1 MYSNLRFIANNI
13 IKKEVDMKKIYS
25 LRELKTINLIINKPS
40 IVFLR
45 WDLWAGKTTFTKH
58 ILWNILEITDEISSP
73 TYTYY
78 NKYWDNYHFD
88 LYRLKNYDEFFS
100 IGWEEI
106 LDNNE
111 WVILIEWPDIIGKY
125 YKPDIEIFFN
135 KTEKEGEREIEIIK
149 K

>member
-1 MYSNLRFIANNI
+1 MYSKLSIYANII
-13 IKKEVDMKKIYS
+13 IKKEVDMKKKYS
-25 LRELKTINLIINKPS
+25 VSELKTIELTISKPS

-45 WDLWAGKTTFTKH
+45 WDLWAWKTTFSKH
-58 ILWNILEITDEISSP
+58 ILWNMLWITDEITSP

-78 NKYWDNYHFD
+78 NKYKNNYHFD
-88 LYRLKNYDEFFS
+88 LYRLKNYDEFFA

-111 WVILIEWPDIIGKY
+111 WVILIEWPDIIEKY

-135 KTEKEGEREIEIIK
+135 KTGKEGEREIEIIK